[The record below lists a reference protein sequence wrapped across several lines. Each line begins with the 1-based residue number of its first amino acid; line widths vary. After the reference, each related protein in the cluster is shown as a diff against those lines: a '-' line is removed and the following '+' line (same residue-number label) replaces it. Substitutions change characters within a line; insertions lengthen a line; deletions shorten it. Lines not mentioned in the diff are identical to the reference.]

1 MIRLQDIADMAGVS
15 RTTVSN
21 VINGNTKRV
30 SQATIDKITAILKE
44 QNYVPH
50 MGSVMLSGHGS
61 KIIGAVLGF
70 ERAHGM
76 QALQDPFVGELI
88 GTLQME
94 AEEKGYYV
102 MLIGGEDIQNVGV
115 DDYSGGYQIGEYL
128 DSCGYHKALFISET
142 GKDSDYYRWMGF
154 KQAMEKNG
162 RFCSKSRLMVVS
174 SKRMQRLHEYEE
186 LLPRFLE
193 AKALAFSSDF
203 SAIEAINFFVDH
215 KISIPDQIS
224 VTGFDDSIY
233 ASLVRPKLTTV
244 HQDVSQKAHKRDI
257 KVLMDLV
264 VNHTSDEHNWFIES
278 RKSKDNPYRDYY
290 IWKDP
295 VNGKEPNNWGGVFG
309 GSAWEYDEKT
319 QMYYLHLFSK
329 KQPDLNWENEKVR
342 REVYDMMT
350 FWCEKGID
358 GFRMDVIS
366 MISKNQAF
374 PDGEVKNGLYGDFN
388 PYCVHGPRIH
398 EFLQEMNKEVLSR
411 YDIMTVGETSGV
423 TIEEAQKYAGEDRN
437 ELNMVFQFEHVED
450 ACGDYGKWTTAKFN
464 FRDFKKTMI
473 KWQEELQ
480 GKAWNSLFLGN
491 HDQPRSVSRFGNDN
505 PAYRETSAKMLAT
518 CLHMMQ
524 GTPYVYQ
531 GEELG
536 MTNAYFDK
544 LEDYR
549 DIESIN
555 FFAELTEAGIMTPEY
570 MMKCL
575 MLRSR
580 DNARTPMQW
589 NDSAQGGFT
598 SGEPW
603 IRINSNY
610 KEINAAQQ
618 LGDPASVFHYYQ
630 KLICLRKEKEII
642 VYGSFEA
649 LCRDDDK
656 IFAYTR
662 KLDQKKLLTA
672 CNFSDQDAEM
682 EIPEEFAGAQCL
694 ITNLGRT
701 VFDRNFVLR
710 PYEAFVLYKE

>member
-1 MIRLQDIADMAGVS
+1 MEKKWWKESVVYQIYPKSFKDSNGDGIGDIKGIIEKLDY
-15 RTTVSN
+15 
-21 VINGNTKRV
+21 
-30 SQATIDKITAILKE
+30 LKE
-44 QNYVPH
+44 LGVNVLWISPMLESPQDDNGYDISDYRRIYEDYGT
-50 MGSVMLSGHGS
+50 MEDYEKMLS
-61 KIIGAVLGF
+61 
-70 ERAHGM
+70 E
-76 QALQDPFVGELI
+76 
-88 GTLQME
+88 
-94 AEEKGYYV
+94 
-102 MLIGGEDIQNVGV
+102 
-115 DDYSGGYQIGEYL
+115 
-128 DSCGYHKALFISET
+128 
-142 GKDSDYYRWMGF
+142 
-154 KQAMEKNG
+154 
-162 RFCSKSRLMVVS
+162 
-174 SKRMQRLHEYEE
+174 
-186 LLPRFLE
+186 
-193 AKALAFSSDF
+193 
-203 SAIEAINFFVDH
+203 
-215 KISIPDQIS
+215 
-224 VTGFDDSIY
+224 
-233 ASLVRPKLTTV
+233 
-244 HQDVSQKAHKRDI
+244 AHKRDI

-450 ACGDYGKWTTAKFN
+450 ACGDHGKWTTAKFN

-480 GKAWNSLFLGN
+480 GKAWNSLGN

-555 FFAELTEAGIMTPEY
+555 FFTELTEAGIMTPEY

-589 NDSAQGGFT
+589 NDSVQGGFT

-603 IRINSNY
+603 IRINPNY
-610 KEINAAQQ
+610 KEINAVQQ
-618 LGDPASVFHYYQ
+618 LGDQDSVFHYYQ
-630 KLICLRKEKEII
+630 KLIRLRKEKDII

-662 KLDQKKLLTA
+662 KLDQKKLLTV